1 MEKIGAYTDRVTDSG
16 EWRPGNPATGQRAT
30 PMLSQY
36 FNMLQREL
44 VNVVESTGN
53 VLNKEDDAQLLTAI
67 NQLIGGAIGEKLI
80 VRASASTALT
90 DKQMGLVLIDASG
103 QDVTIALPAA
113 DAALGVVDVILWRT
127 DGTARTCTIAPAGVD
142 RIMRDTAQ
150 YPAGQSSETLQFSG
164 DWLHLR
170 ADAGGKWWSVGAAA
184 NPAPADTVYLGT
196 DNRRFLT
203 PQALVESI
211 GRILQP
217 EITGSATFS
226 GNENRIQMSGIVT
239 TLKLEIG
246 DVIEISGSASN
257 NKLHTVESIESND
270 EIIVNYEHS
279 ASRCNGLLKLS
290 DEETASVTVT
300 RISNRYSASDTL
312 GRAWVNVTTLKNNN
326 ATHLNTTNRPIH
338 VYYDGGESC
347 ALALDGANLAD
358 TAVGRYGAWLTYE
371 KSYQRTSGSTQM
383 IWEYR

>member
-16 EWRPGNPATGQRAT
+16 EWRPGNPATGQQAT

-53 VLNKEDDAQLLTAI
+53 VLNKEDDTQLLTAI

-170 ADAGGKWWSVGAAA
+170 SDGSGKWWSVGAASTPLNEFVKPLGLGPSSLNA
-184 NPAPADTVYLGT
+184 AHLPGGMLAGVTFNSWWYSSLPADLPFHNGHVFHQQISDDYAFQYCVPGAGV
-196 DNRRFLT
+196 NNSFAIRRKT
-203 PQALVESI
+203 NGVW
-211 GRILQP
+211 
-217 EITGSATFS
+217 
-226 GNENRIQMSGIVT
+226 
-239 TLKLEIG
+239 G
-246 DVIEISGSASN
+246 DWSVFA
-257 NKLHTVESIESND
+257 
-270 EIIVNYEHS
+270 
-279 ASRCNGLLKLS
+279 
-290 DEETASVTVT
+290 TASDVTSRAIGYDQVYRDVT
-300 RISNRYSASDTL
+300 SERYANVKYTNTSGQPILISIACYGTNSTTPEFG
-312 GRAWVNVTTLKNNN
+312 GRLEV
-326 ATHLNTTNRPIH
+326 
-338 VYYDGGESC
+338 DGE
-347 ALALDGANLAD
+347 LA
-358 TAVGRYGAWLTYE
+358 GRYYNHVSSARRSQLTAIVGVGATYE
-371 KSYQRTSGSTQM
+371 LIPETGLKVDYWIEMRS
-383 IWEYR
+383 